1 MDWPWPLH
9 PRPWLSLSSRLWLCP
24 PFSTVLAWTIEDLQE
39 TQQGPVPTAFFVFKD
54 SEKEKRGESGV
65 AGVSTSLRPT
75 DCLTSSSTCGPV
87 GSSCN
92 QDTKVFCGT
101 HPTTWLLWK
110 PIDLCFSQEPKS
122 TGTLEV
128 FFCVVCGAG
137 C

>member
-1 MDWPWPLH
+1 MAQPV
-9 PRPWLSLSSRLWLCP
+9 LSVWLCL
-24 PFSTVLAWTIEDLQE
+24 PFSTVPVWTIEDLQE
-39 TQQGPVPTAFFVFKD
+39 AQQGPLGPTTSIVSKD

-75 DCLTSSSTCGPV
+75 DCLTSSSTCGPT
-87 GSSCN
+87 GSSRN
-92 QDTKVFCGT
+92 QDTKVFCGI

-122 TGTLEV
+122 TGTSEV
-128 FFCVVCGAG
+128 FFGVVCGAG